1 MIINFIEENITII
14 SLILSVGTGVF
25 ALYQWTMT
33 RKNEHARYVDELL
46 KKMLDDKQIYDF
58 LNIIDYGENW
68 YNKNFHEDKN
78 HIISTKADKTFF
90 YLNYLCY
97 LYYINVINKKDLEVF
112 GYYLSTVGNNNDTKT
127 YFLDLYQ
134 YSLTNNKKFPFEY
147 FLNYCIRKSYCPK
160 EIKNKNYY
168 FQVLLIESAINNGH
182 KLSISNVI
190 KDIDVS
196 FGKKLYIHTC
206 FRCEYCKQ
214 YNTEEARC
222 KKKHDYKDYKWC
234 KVDDFCNDFLIK
246 DLIVL

>member
-1 MIINFIEENITII
+1 MKPKKIPMRKCLAT
-14 SLILSVGTGVF
+14 GTQHPKGEMFRVVR
-25 ALYQWTMT
+25 TPDG
-33 RKNEHARYVDELL
+33 NVVVDDTG
-46 KKMLDDKQIYDF
+46 KV
-58 LNIIDYGENW
+58 NGRG
-68 YNKNFHEDKN
+68 
-78 HIISTKADKTFF
+78 A
-90 YLNYLCY
+90 YL
-97 LYYINVINKKDLEVF
+97 KKDLEVF

-168 FQVLLIESAINNGH
+168 FQVLLIESATNNGH
-182 KLSISNVI
+182 KLSVSNVI